1 MHTLMACLHQT
12 EPEHRV
18 LAASLLLQL
27 DIMVHTVSSV
37 LDTSRMNKH
46 LRSKLLKNHKGTSK
60 KTPQNVSIVPNSSIF
75 FMVSLI
81 MQKYNIAASN

>member
-27 DIMVHTVSSV
+27 DIMVHTLSAV
-37 LDTSRMNKH
+37 LDASRLNKH

-60 KTPQNVSIVPNSSIF
+60 KTPLKCFYCSKFLYIF
-75 FMVSLI
+75 YGFINNAKIQHCS
-81 MQKYNIAASN
+81 